1 MSVETQVWFGPGDNT
16 RHLNVDLPS
25 FQLYLREKRKVISD
39 FGMQKKIQI
48 YHYEKLTAP
57 RNYKL
62 PFSICHIICGKNDY
76 MLNWRPIRAINMP
89 HLVVLFLLQLVSLP
103 HI

>member
-1 MSVETQVWFGPGDNT
+1 MSVEAQVWFGPGDNS

-25 FQLYLREKRKVISD
+25 FQLNLREKERSFQILACRKKFRYITMKNS
-39 FGMQKKIQI
+39 
-48 YHYEKLTAP
+48 
-57 RNYKL
+57 L
-62 PFSICHIICGKNDY
+62 PQEITNCHSASVCGNNDY
-76 MLNWRPIRAINMP
+76 MLNWLSIKAINMP